1 MRTSLALCVPLAELP
16 ARAAA
21 CAVLFS
27 LVGTVACTHS
37 DPAAPCA
44 DADTR
49 NGVDCQTLYIPPVLT
64 GPDYDLTLA
73 ESSVEWSEGVTTPTY
88 AYNGQPFWGPTLRM
102 HKGDDVRVNVTNE
115 LMDET
120 TAHWHGF
127 HIPAAMDGGPH
138 QPIAS
143 GSTWSP
149 EFTVM
154 NDAGMYW
161 YHPHMHMMT
170 AMQLAMGAGGLIYV
184 DDDAEAALALPRTY
198 GVDDVPL
205 VLTSRRLDDDGAID
219 ATAIYGDAMVTNGTM
234 NAEATL
240 PAQFVRLRILNAEI
254 ERSYNL
260 GFSDDRT
267 FWVIGTD
274 GGLLEAP
281 VPVTRLPM
289 ATGER
294 NEILVDLSGDAPDDT
309 LALQAYNEGQDFGF
323 PGGEPDQSGEFGSLL
338 NNTTFSVLRIR
349 VTAATDDAI
358 STLPATLVA
367 RDYWTAADATVERTL
382 NITDDG
388 PGTPFSFDDTPYDE
402 SVINQH
408 VALDATEQWTI
419 QNNRTFGHAFHIHD
433 VQFHIVSRS
442 SGTVPDYE
450 QGWKDTVFLPINESV
465 SFVARFSDF
474 ASATDP
480 YMYHCHMANHE
491 DGGLMGQFVV
501 E

>member
-1 MRTSLALCVPLAELP
+1 M
-16 ARAAA
+16 
-21 CAVLFS
+21 
-27 LVGTVACTHS
+27 
-37 DPAAPCA
+37 
-44 DADTR
+44 
-49 NGVDCQTLYIPPVLT
+49 
-64 GPDYDLTLA
+64 
-73 ESSVEWSEGVTTPTY
+73 
-88 AYNGQPFWGPTLRM
+88 
-102 HKGDDVRVNVTNE
+102 
-115 LMDET
+115 
-120 TAHWHGF
+120 
-127 HIPAAMDGGPH
+127 
-138 QPIAS
+138 
-143 GSTWSP
+143 
-149 EFTVM
+149 
-154 NDAGMYW
+154 
-161 YHPHMHMMT
+161 
-170 AMQLAMGAGGLIYV
+170 
-184 DDDAEAALALPRTY
+184 PRTY

-205 VLTSRRLDDDGAID
+205 VLTSRRLGDDGAID
-219 ATAIYGDAMVTNGTM
+219 ATAIYGAAMVTNGTM

-294 NEILVDLSGDAPDDT
+294 YEILVDLSGDAPDDT

-349 VTAATDDAI
+349 VT
-358 STLPATLVA
+358 
-367 RDYWTAADATVERTL
+367 DATVERTL

-402 SVINQH
+402 SVVNQH

-419 QNNRTFGHAFHIHD
+419 QDNRTFGHAFHIHD
-433 VQFHIVSRS
+433 VQFHIVARS
-442 SGTVPDYE
+442 GGAVPDYE
-450 QGWKDTVFLPINESV
+450 QGWKDTVFLPIDESV
-465 SFVARFSDF
+465 RFV
-474 ASATDP
+474 ATDP

-491 DGGLMGQFVV
+491 DGGFMGQFVV

>member
-1 MRTSLALCVPLAELP
+1 MPPST
-16 ARAAA
+16 
-21 CAVLFS
+21 
-27 LVGTVACTHS
+27 TVAATNPISLLVSCKAVPISLLFLAGCGNPDVT
-37 DPAAPCA
+37 APCA
-44 DADTR
+44 DSATPD
-49 NGVDCQTLYIPPVLT
+49 GVDCQALYIPPVLT

-73 ESSVEWSEGVTTPTY
+73 ESTVEWSEGVTTPTY

-102 HKGDDVRVNVTNE
+102 HKGDDVRLNVTNE

-143 GSTWSP
+143 GATWSP

-170 AMQLAMGAGGLIYV
+170 AEQLAMGAGGLIYV
-184 DDDAEAALALPRTY
+184 DDDAEATLPLPRTY

-205 VLTSRRLDDDGAID
+205 VLTSRRLSDDGAID
-219 ATAIYGDAMVTNGTM
+219 TTAIYGDAMVTNGTM

-274 GGLLEAP
+274 GGLVEAP

-289 ATGER
+289 AVGER
-294 NEILVDLSGDAPDDT
+294 YEILVDLSGDSPGDT
-309 LALQAYNEGQDFGF
+309 LALQAYNGGQGFGF
-323 PGGEPDQSGEFGSLL
+323 PGGEPNTSGEFGSLL
-338 NNTTFSVLRIR
+338 NDTTFSVLRIR
-349 VTAATDDAI
+349 VADPTDDAI
-358 STLPATLVA
+358 AALPATLLD
-367 RDYWTAADATVERTL
+367 RDYWTADDATVQRTL

-388 PGTPFSFDDTPYDE
+388 PGTPFSFDNSSYDE

-419 QNNRTFGHAFHIHD
+419 VNNETFGHSFHIHD

-442 SGTVPDYE
+442 GGDVADYE
-450 QGWKDTVFLPINESV
+450 QGWKDTVSVPVGDSV

-474 ASATDP
+474 ASASDP

-491 DGGLMGQFVV
+491 DGGLMGQFLVQ
-501 E
+501 

>member
-1 MRTSLALCVPLAELP
+1 M
-16 ARAAA
+16 
-21 CAVLFS
+21 
-27 LVGTVACTHS
+27 
-37 DPAAPCA
+37 
-44 DADTR
+44 
-49 NGVDCQTLYIPPVLT
+49 
-64 GPDYDLTLA
+64 
-73 ESSVEWSEGVTTPTY
+73 
-88 AYNGQPFWGPTLRM
+88 
-102 HKGDDVRVNVTNE
+102 
-115 LMDET
+115 
-120 TAHWHGF
+120 
-127 HIPAAMDGGPH
+127 
-138 QPIAS
+138 
-143 GSTWSP
+143 
-149 EFTVM
+149 
-154 NDAGMYW
+154 
-161 YHPHMHMMT
+161 
-170 AMQLAMGAGGLIYV
+170 
-184 DDDAEAALALPRTY
+184 PRTY

-205 VLTSRRLDDDGAID
+205 VLTSRRLGDDGAID

-234 NAEATL
+234 NAEAKL

-294 NEILVDLSGDAPDDT
+294 YEILVDLSGDAPDDT

-323 PGGEPDQSGEFGSLL
+323 PGGEPGESGEFGSLL

-349 VTAATDDAI
+349 VTA
-358 STLPATLVA
+358 
-367 RDYWTAADATVERTL
+367 ATVERTL

-419 QNNRTFGHAFHIHD
+419 VNNQTFGHAFHIHD
-433 VQFHIVSRS
+433 VQFHIVARS
-442 SGTVPDYE
+442 GGAVPDYE
-450 QGWKDTVFLPINESV
+450 QGWKDTVFLPIDESV
-465 SFVARFSDF
+465 RFV
-474 ASATDP
+474 ATDP